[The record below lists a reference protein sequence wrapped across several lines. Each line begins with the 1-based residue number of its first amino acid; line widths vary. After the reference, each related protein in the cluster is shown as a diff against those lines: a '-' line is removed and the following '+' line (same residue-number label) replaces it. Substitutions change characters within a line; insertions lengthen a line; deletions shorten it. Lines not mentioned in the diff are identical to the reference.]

1 MQATIAPTAITLD
14 ALVVLLPDSTAL
26 APGRLASTLGRV
38 APLCESLADSC
49 SSGELKAVP
58 SARRALPALLLLATE
73 TAQLSP
79 HVLCIHHNALT
90 ILSAVAPGQSNAAN
104 PVQFGRLFDVLTD
117 CQTAPYPE
125 AAKSVTLLVRRLAE
139 SQGGYE
145 LLLGQRGVIA
155 LLRMLDSQPNCPQ
168 VLTNSCEACRAI
180 ITRSVHGHLERLE
193 AEALRTITSKS
204 IHSLDQAPRSAGVNV
219 AWSAACASLVAHFR
233 YDCGSSLRF
242 PKLLGDRQQ
251 QSHYL
256 EDAKAASL
264 MPHFMSVL
272 ELICRIGGDW
282 GVC

>member
-1 MQATIAPTAITLD
+1 MCKL
-14 ALVVLLPDSTAL
+14 
-26 APGRLASTLGRV
+26 
-38 APLCESLADSC
+38 
-49 SSGELKAVP
+49 
-58 SARRALPALLLLATE
+58 
-73 TAQLSP
+73 
-79 HVLCIHHNALT
+79 
-90 ILSAVAPGQSNAAN
+90 
-104 PVQFGRLFDVLTD
+104 RLFDVLTD

-139 SQGGYE
+139 SQGGHE

-193 AEALRTITSKS
+193 AQALRTITSKS

-256 EDAKAASL
+256 EDAKAATPNPAAAEQSAVLFMLRCLAAILGGKSKWLGARHTHALQVISSMAMLPRCAFSTAASAVL
-264 MPHFMSVL
+264 MLVGAGTGCCSSRRVCL
-272 ELICRIGGDW
+272 GG
-282 GVC
+282 